1 MLKEGSH
8 FICLPV
14 VSTDAVFEMGKDYY
28 PQVFL
33 EECKYF
39 DKEEEATIHI
49 IEALKLSSDDSD
61 ESDEE

>member
-1 MLKEGSH
+1 M
-8 FICLPV
+8 
-14 VSTDAVFEMGKDYY
+14 VSTDSVFEMGKDYY

-39 DKEEEATIHI
+39 DKEEEAAIHI